1 MRTADHYGTPLTVLA
16 EPAVSSG
23 GYRLRWAAEWVRER
37 FWVIPAV
44 LLVLGTGLAVLVAEG
59 PGPLGSWGGFPADAS
74 WSSGFLENI
83 AAATLTFLGVVFTLT
98 LVALQLAS
106 SQLSPRVIRTFVR
119 SPITRVAFGTQLAA
133 FSYAVTAL
141 VISHGRSGLAG
152 SRAVTVAAAL
162 VAASLVV
169 FLGYVA
175 SMMELLQVVD
185 VIAAVARETKAAVA
199 ASWLP
204 SPGSRPAAAPARSA
218 SPALLRRP
226 PAGRRRGGAPGRV
239 LGVDHARLAELA
251 RRHDCVIEL
260 TVRMGEFVPAGGAF
274 AAVHPGPG
282 SSGPASRSAPGH
294 QALNHGASD
303 HGAPE
308 HETPGHGALK
318 HGALKHGAL
327 KHGAA
332 SERAPGDGAWPPRPP
347 VTAAA
352 VAAAVNFGRGR
363 TLCQDPAFGLR
374 QLADIAAQALSPAV
388 NQPTTA
394 VLVIDSLE
402 DVLLQIAR
410 RPRQSGCYA
419 DREGTVRLIKPL
431 PGWADCL
438 DLAFTEITTY
448 GASSPQVARR
458 LLAAYAVLE
467 AAAAPAG
474 RPAVAARREE
484 LTRLLPPSG
493 LTGQAL
499 RADPMGLG

>member
-1 MRTADHYGTPLTVLA
+1 MRTADQHGALPPVLA
-16 EPAVSSG
+16 EAAISSG

-44 LLVLGTGLAVLVAEG
+44 LLALGTGLAAATAEG
-59 PGPLGSWGGFPADAS
+59 PGFLRSWGGFPADAS

-106 SQLSPRVIRTFVR
+106 SQLSPRVIRTFIR
-119 SPITRVAFGTQLAA
+119 SGITRVAFGTQLAA

-141 VISHGRSGLAG
+141 VISHGRSGQAA
-152 SRAVTVAAAL
+152 SRAVIVAAAL

-169 FLGYVA
+169 FLRYVA

-185 VIAAVARETKAAVA
+185 VIAAVARETRAAVA

-204 SPGSRPAAAPARSA
+204 SPACRPAAAPARA
-218 SPALLRRP
+218 DSPALLRLP
-226 PAGRRRGGAPGRV
+226 PRGRSRGGPPGRV

-260 TVRMGEFVPAGGAF
+260 TVRMGEFVPSGGAF
-274 AAVHPGPG
+274 AAVH
-282 SSGPASRSAPGH
+282 RSAV
-294 QALNHGASD
+294 ND
-303 HGAPE
+303 
-308 HETPGHGALK
+308 
-318 HGALKHGAL
+318 
-327 KHGAA
+327 GAA
-332 SERAPGDGAWPPRPP
+332 PPRQP

-352 VAAAVNFGRGR
+352 AAAAINFGRGR
-363 TLCQDPAFGLR
+363 TLYQDPAFGLR

-402 DVLLQIAR
+402 DVLLQIACC
-410 RPRQSGCYA
+410 PRQSGCYT
-419 DREGTVRLIKPL
+419 DRDGTVRLIKPL
-431 PGWADCL
+431 PSWDDCL
-438 DLAFTEITTY
+438 DLALTEITTY

-458 LLAAYAVLE
+458 LLAAYATLE
-467 AAAAPAG
+467 AAAAPARLAG
-474 RPAVAARREE
+474 VAARREE
-484 LTRLLPPSG
+484 LTRRLAAGG
-493 LTGQAL
+493 LTSQAL

>member
-1 MRTADHYGTPLTVLA
+1 MGTGDQHGAPPPVLA

-23 GYRLRWAAEWVRER
+23 GYRLRWAAEWTRER
-37 FWVIPAV
+37 FWVIPAA
-44 LLVLGTGLAVLVAEG
+44 LLALGTGLAVLVAAG

-119 SPITRVAFGTQLAA
+119 SGITRVAFGTQLAA

-141 VISHGRSGLAG
+141 VISHGRSGEAA
-152 SRAVTVAAAL
+152 SRAVIFAAAL

-175 SMMELLQVVD
+175 NMMVLLQVVD

-199 ASWLP
+199 ASWLC
-204 SPGSRPAAAPARSA
+204 SPAARPAAAPARSPR
-218 SPALLRRP
+218 PALLRLP
-226 PAGRRRGGAPGRV
+226 PAPRRRRGGTPGRV

-251 RRHDCVIEL
+251 RRHGCLIEL
-260 TVRMGEFVPAGGAF
+260 TVRMGEFVPSGGAF
-274 AAVHPGPG
+274 AAVHPG
-282 SSGPASRSAPGH
+282 AE
-294 QALNHGASD
+294 N
-303 HGAPE
+303 
-308 HETPGHGALK
+308 
-318 HGALKHGAL
+318 
-327 KHGAA
+327 
-332 SERAPGDGAWPPRPP
+332 DGAGPPRPP

-352 VAAAVNFGRGR
+352 VAAAINFGRGR
-363 TLCQDPAFGLR
+363 TLYQDPAFGLR
-374 QLADIAAQALSPAV
+374 QLADIAAQALSAAV

-410 RPRQSGCYA
+410 APCQSGCYA
-419 DREGTVRLIKPL
+419 GRDGTVRLIKPL
-431 PGWADCL
+431 PGWEDCL
-438 DLAFTEITTY
+438 DLAFTEITAY
-448 GASSPQVARR
+448 GASSPQVAQR
-458 LLAAYAVLE
+458 LLAAYATLE

-474 RPAVAARREE
+474 RPAVTARRQE
-484 LTRLLPPSG
+484 LTRLLAAGG

-499 RADPMGLG
+499 HADPMGLG

>member
-1 MRTADHYGTPLTVLA
+1 MRTADQYGAPPPVLA
-16 EPAVSSG
+16 EAAVSSG
-23 GYRLRWAAEWVRER
+23 GYRLRWAGEWVRER

-44 LLVLGTGLAVLVAEG
+44 LLALGTGLAVLTATG
-59 PGPLGSWGGFPADAS
+59 PGFVGSWGGFPADAS
-74 WSSGFLENI
+74 WSSGFLESI

-119 SPITRVAFGTQLAA
+119 SGITRVAFGTQLAA

-141 VISHGRSGLAG
+141 VISHGHGGQPA
-152 SRAVTVAAAL
+152 SRAVIVAAVL
-162 VAASLVV
+162 VAVSLAV

-175 SMMELLQVVD
+175 GMMELLQVVE

-204 SPGSRPAAAPARSA
+204 SRASRLAAAPARSA
-218 SPALLRRP
+218 SPALLRLP
-226 PAGRRRGGAPGRV
+226 PRGRGRRGGTPGRV

-260 TVRMGEFVPAGGAF
+260 TVRMGEFVPSGGPF
-274 AAVHPGPG
+274 AAVHHVAGNN
-282 SSGPASRSAPGH
+282 SAANNSAVNG
-294 QALNHGASD
+294 GA
-303 HGAPE
+303 G
-308 HETPGHGALK
+308 
-318 HGALKHGAL
+318 
-327 KHGAA
+327 
-332 SERAPGDGAWPPRPP
+332 PPRQP

-363 TLCQDPAFGLR
+363 TLYQDPAFGLR
-374 QLADIAAQALSPAV
+374 QLADIAAQALSAAV

-410 RPRQSGCYA
+410 CPRQSGCYT
-419 DREGTVRLIKPL
+419 DRDGTVRLIKPL
-431 PGWADCL
+431 PGWDDCL
-438 DLAFTEITTY
+438 DLAFTEITAY

-458 LLAAYAVLE
+458 LLAAYAALE
-467 AAAAPAG
+467 AAAAPALRAG
-474 RPAVAARREE
+474 VAVRREE
-484 LTRLLPPSG
+484 LARQLAAGGLSG
-493 LTGQAL
+493 EAL

>member
-1 MRTADHYGTPLTVLA
+1 MRTADQYGAPPPVLA
-16 EPAVSSG
+16 EAAVSSG
-23 GYRLRWAAEWVRER
+23 GYRLRWAGEWVRER

-44 LLVLGTGLAVLVAEG
+44 LLALGTGLAVLTATG
-59 PGPLGSWGGFPADAS
+59 PGFVGSWGGFPADAS
-74 WSSGFLENI
+74 WSSGFLESI

-119 SPITRVAFGTQLAA
+119 SGITRVAFGTQLAA

-141 VISHGRSGLAG
+141 VISHGHGGQPA
-152 SRAVTVAAAL
+152 SRAVIVAAVL
-162 VAASLVV
+162 VAVSLAV

-175 SMMELLQVVD
+175 GMMELLQVVE

-204 SPGSRPAAAPARSA
+204 SRASRLAAAPARSA
-218 SPALLRRP
+218 SPALLRLP
-226 PAGRRRGGAPGRV
+226 PRGRGRRGGTPGRV

-260 TVRMGEFVPAGGAF
+260 TVRMGEFVPSGGPF
-274 AAVHPGPG
+274 AAVH
-282 SSGPASRSAPGH
+282 
-294 QALNHGASD
+294 HGAVSD
-303 HGAPE
+303 
-308 HETPGHGALK
+308 
-318 HGALKHGAL
+318 
-327 KHGAA
+327 
-332 SERAPGDGAWPPRPP
+332 SQP

-363 TLCQDPAFGLR
+363 TLYQDPAFGLR
-374 QLADIAAQALSPAV
+374 QLADIAAQALSAAV

-410 RPRQSGCYA
+410 CPRQSGCYT
-419 DREGTVRLIKPL
+419 DRDGTVRLIKPL
-431 PGWADCL
+431 PGWDDCL
-438 DLAFTEITTY
+438 DLAFTEITAY

-458 LLAAYAVLE
+458 LLAAYAALE
-467 AAAAPAG
+467 AAAAPALRAG
-474 RPAVAARREE
+474 VAVRREE
-484 LTRLLPPSG
+484 LARQLAAGGLSG
-493 LTGQAL
+493 EAL

>member
-1 MRTADHYGTPLTVLA
+1 MRTADQYGAPLTVLA
-16 EPAVSSG
+16 EPAASPG
-23 GYRLRWAAEWVRER
+23 GYRLRWAAEWTRER

-44 LLVLGTGLAVLVAEG
+44 LLALGTGLAVLVAEG
-59 PGPLGSWGGFPADAS
+59 PGPLRGWGGFPADAS

-141 VISHGRSGLAG
+141 VISHGRSGQAA
-152 SRAVTVAAAL
+152 SRAVIVAAAL
-162 VAASLVV
+162 VAVSLAV

-204 SPGSRPAAAPARSA
+204 SPASRPAAAPARSG
-218 SPALLRRP
+218 SPALLRLP
-226 PAGRRRGGAPGRV
+226 PGGRRGRGGAPGRV

-274 AAVHPGPG
+274 AAVHP
-282 SSGPASRSAPGH
+282 SAP
-294 QALNHGASD
+294 NHGAPS
-303 HGAPE
+303 HA
-308 HETPGHGALK
+308 ASN
-318 HGALKHGAL
+318 
-327 KHGAA
+327 HGAA
-332 SERAPGDGAWPPRPP
+332 VGGAKSGGAGAPGAPL
-347 VTAAA
+347 TAAA

-363 TLCQDPAFGLR
+363 TLYQDPAFGLR

-410 RPRQSGCYA
+410 CPRQSGCYT
-419 DREGTVRLIKPL
+419 DRDGTVRLVKPL
-431 PGWADCL
+431 PGWEDCL

-458 LLAAYAVLE
+458 LLAAYATLE
-467 AAAAPAG
+467 AAAAPG
-474 RPAVAARREE
+474 RRAAAAARREE
-484 LTRLLPPSG
+484 LTRLLPAGG